1 MTRVIAISNRKGG
14 TGKTTTAV
22 NLSSAFAIFY
32 RSKVL
37 LVDVDSQAN
46 ATISLGIIPNSP
58 DRSVF
63 GVLNGRTKLRGA
75 IVGTEV
81 PNLYL
86 LPSYVNLSKVE
97 PVLFFKK
104 DGEYLLKKF
113 LEEVI
118 NEFEFVIIDCP
129 PNIGMMGLSALI
141 AANEVIIPIRYDFLS
156 MEGANQMFNTL
167 HKIIERKNKNLK
179 IDGVLITHFD
189 ESINKNVSDYFG
201 SVSVRRFSTIIR
213 FDPSL
218 AEAPKYGKPIFLY
231 SPEGKGAQDYL
242 SLAKE
247 VYSLT
252 YSV

>member
-63 GVLNGRTKLRGA
+63 GVLNGRTKLRDA
-75 IVGTEV
+75 VVDTEV

-156 MEGANQMFNTL
+156 MEGVNQMFNTL
-167 HKIIERKNKNLK
+167 H
-179 IDGVLITHFD
+179 
-189 ESINKNVSDYFG
+189 
-201 SVSVRRFSTIIR
+201 
-213 FDPSL
+213 
-218 AEAPKYGKPIFLY
+218 
-231 SPEGKGAQDYL
+231 
-242 SLAKE
+242 
-247 VYSLT
+247 
-252 YSV
+252 